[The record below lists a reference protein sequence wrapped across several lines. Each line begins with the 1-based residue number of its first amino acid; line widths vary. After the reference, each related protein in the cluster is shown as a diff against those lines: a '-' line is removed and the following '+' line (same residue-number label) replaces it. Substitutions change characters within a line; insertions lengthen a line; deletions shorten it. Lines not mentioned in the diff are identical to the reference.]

1 MVPWFGVIV
10 VFPDHTYVLFV
21 FSSTTTLYISSLK
34 WVHLDHLEQ
43 IMSKCIDIFQRVN
56 MPNY

>member
-1 MVPWFGVIV
+1 MVPWVGRHGVIV

-34 WVHLDHLEQ
+34 WVPFRPFRANNE
-43 IMSKCIDIFQRVN
+43 
-56 MPNY
+56 